1 MPGQPYNPE
10 MRFRLVMLTL
20 TLATGMSGA
29 LTSCR
34 RSEEPA
40 PPRAVIAEDWK
51 IEPGDRVGALRS
63 SGSEQ
68 DLIHAYGAANVRDTS
83 IALGEGETAPGTMLF
98 PDDPQRRLEVIWSDP
113 AQKRT
118 PRRVVLRGERS
129 RWMLPRDV
137 SLGTSLSELEEKNG
151 APFQL
156 AGFGWDYAGVVISW
170 EGGALDS
177 LRTRSV
183 KLYLEPRIED
193 RVGPEYSSV
202 LGDRS
207 YSSSLPAMRK
217 LNPRVYQ
224 IFVDFTSEP

>member
-1 MPGQPYNPE
+1 MPL
-10 MRFRLVMLTL
+10 RLTMLSLMTAVA
-20 TLATGMSGA
+20 LAGA
-29 LTSCR
+29 LSSCR

-40 PPRAVIAEDWK
+40 PPRAIIAEDWK
-51 IEPGDRVGALRS
+51 IDPGKRVGALHA

-83 IALGEGETAPGTMLF
+83 IVLGEGETARGTMLF
-98 PDDPQRRLEVIWSDP
+98 PDDPQRRLEVIWSDSV
-113 AQKRT
+113 QKRA

-129 RWMLPRDV
+129 AWMLPREV
-137 SLGTSLSELEEKNG
+137 SLGTSLGELVEKNG

-170 EGGALDS
+170 EAGALDS
-177 LRTRSV
+177 LMTRSV

-193 RVGPEYSSV
+193 RAGPEYSSV
-202 LGDRS
+202 LGDRD
-207 YSSSLPAMRK
+207 YSSNLPAMRK

>member
-1 MPGQPYNPE
+1 
-10 MRFRLVMLTL
+10 MRLPLVMLAL
-20 TLATGMSGA
+20 ILATGVSGA
-29 LTSCR
+29 LSSCR

-40 PPRAVIAEDWK
+40 TPRAVIAEDWK
-51 IEPGDRVGALRS
+51 IEPGNRVGALRA

-68 DLIHAYGAANVRDTS
+68 DLIDVYGAANVRDTS
-83 IALGEGETAPGTMLF
+83 IVLGEGETAPGTMLF

-113 AQKRT
+113 AQKRA

-170 EGGALDS
+170 GGALDS
-177 LRTRSV
+177 LMTRSV

-193 RVGPEYSSV
+193 RAGPEYSSV
-202 LGDRS
+202 AGDRGYHS
-207 YSSSLPAMRK
+207 NLPAMRK